1 MCYLVTHRLGSVKLA
16 EKIVVMDRGKIKE
29 FGTHEELIAQ
39 RGKYYKMWIAQA
51 KWYENRKLE

>member
-1 MCYLVTHRLGSVKLA
+1 
-16 EKIVVMDRGKIKE
+16 MDRGKIKE